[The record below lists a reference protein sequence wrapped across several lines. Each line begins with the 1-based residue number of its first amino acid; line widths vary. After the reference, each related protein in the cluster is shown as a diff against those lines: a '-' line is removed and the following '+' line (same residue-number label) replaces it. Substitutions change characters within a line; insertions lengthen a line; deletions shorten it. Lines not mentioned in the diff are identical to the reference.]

1 MQWADQYRTVQ
12 NNSKQFLEMEEN
24 SVKIGYIQFKG
35 KDSNKLINN
44 LIAFSKKGLRVI
56 LSNGDTASLL

>member
-1 MQWADQYRTVQ
+1 
-12 NNSKQFLEMEEN
+12 MEEN